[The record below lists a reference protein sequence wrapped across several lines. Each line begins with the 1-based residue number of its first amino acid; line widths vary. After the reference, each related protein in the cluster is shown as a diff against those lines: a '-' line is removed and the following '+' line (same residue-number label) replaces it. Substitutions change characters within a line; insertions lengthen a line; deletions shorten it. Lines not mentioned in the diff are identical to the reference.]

1 MVMRRGYL
9 PDQQSFESGLPS
21 GKSIYVN
28 KSNTGRT
35 RRERDKQSKRAA
47 RIRARS
53 HADKAAQG
61 KASK

>member
-1 MVMRRGYL
+1 MRNGYL

-21 GKSIYVN
+21 GKSTYAN
-28 KSNTGRT
+28 KNNIGRT

-53 HADKAAQG
+53 HADKAGQG
-61 KASK
+61 RASK